1 MQTHTAAHVLVLQN
15 KGLLLWS
22 TSRLSWMEIRLQQNG
37 KLKTVNCLFQ
47 RQCCKA
53 AGIDSYTP
61 PQTRT
66 EMPPPVA
73 YFSSLLTTTLA
84 SLFFGSFYTTSEIV
98 IWKAVQITVSTK
110 IWHYR
115 KVSVVNKLIKKRKSQ
130 KHLITMKK
138 NLRSTR
144 ELKKNNAAV

>member
-61 PQTRT
+61 PQTGT

-98 IWKAVQITVSTK
+98 IWKAVQINGGKYSIIYAKMIFYMEKKTGSRFHQSKFQVDLQFRYT
-110 IWHYR
+110 
-115 KVSVVNKLIKKRKSQ
+115 NKCK
-130 KHLITMKK
+130 
-138 NLRSTR
+138 
-144 ELKKNNAAV
+144 NAA